1 MSMASRKKTH
11 LVTDPAIWRVL
22 IAPVRYEI
30 AEAVLGIGPCSI
42 AEIGAAIDR
51 PADALYRHVAQ
62 LIAAGLLVEAG
73 VRQVGR
79 RAERLVDCP
88 ADDYSVGFGTP
99 GKAPAKAE
107 RDALVETV
115 NSFCKGIGKT
125 VRTTALAGGLRLS
138 SEDRNIS
145 VNYEVS
151 YLTAAQYERVRALM
165 RRIKA
170 LMDAGRVARKGTLY
184 STLAV
189 ATPVMRK
196 RGATRDSARDEAGD
210 GARVATPRAIDPTSP
225 EVNAARA
232 PRQQIASAK
241 PERRANRKSS

>member
-1 MSMASRKKTH
+1 MASRKKTH
-11 LVTDPAIWRVL
+11 LVTDPANWRVL

-30 AEAVLGIGPCSI
+30 AEAVRGIGPCSI
-42 AEIGAAIDR
+42 AEIAAAIDR
-51 PADALYRHVAQ
+51 PADALYRHVDQ
-62 LIAAGLLVEAG
+62 LVAAGLLVEAG

-79 RAERLVDCP
+79 RAERLVDCA

-151 YLTAAQYERVRALM
+151 YLTVAQYQRVRALI

-189 ATPVMRK
+189 ATPVVRK
-196 RGATRDSARDEAGD
+196 RGATRDSSRYSAHDGAGD
-210 GARVATPRAIDPTSP
+210 TETSAAQPSMPEANTTRTARQ
-225 EVNAARA
+225 EL
-232 PRQQIASAK
+232 ASAK
-241 PERRANRKSS
+241 SERHASRKSS